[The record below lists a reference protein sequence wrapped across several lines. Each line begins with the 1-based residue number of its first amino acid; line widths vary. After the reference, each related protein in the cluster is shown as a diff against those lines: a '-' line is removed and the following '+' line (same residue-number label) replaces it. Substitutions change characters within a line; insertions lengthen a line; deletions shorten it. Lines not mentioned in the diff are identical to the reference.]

1 MHEALSNIQNELNSL
16 IDMLQE
22 QIPNDEPF
30 GNAHGNWTFP
40 GLSKNELI
48 EEIQSIINFIK
59 DHETENLGEF
69 ERRIYDYERRLDH
82 LCNQTIPN
90 MWGNEGQAVPA
101 FMFTIQGLRKV
112 LEAALATD
120 NRAETMRRL
129 RNLKAQ
135 VTRMEAQFNDLE
147 PTASTINTMAKRIV
161 DAAHDAAEQ
170 LPESWESLREAR
182 ETISRI
188 SDEVR
193 TNKGKVEG
201 ARKISDK
208 IVVELERIELTAE
221 DVLQRCETAYAAATS
236 VGLAASFDE
245 RSKSLSYSIR
255 FWVAGLVIALLVGG
269 ILGTL
274 QIREL
279 LNVLNF
285 ENAADSVIVVNAILS
300 LLSVGAPI
308 WFAWLATKQIGQRFR
323 LSEDY
328 GYKASIAR
336 AYEGFRREAARI
348 DKDMEAQLLT
358 SALNHL
364 DELPLRLVEDDSHGS
379 PWHELASSEVV
390 KNAMKNV
397 PGFAG
402 QVKELAGKAV
412 GTITRSKADPKS
424 APPQRIEPDD

>member
-1 MHEALSNIQNELNSL
+1 MHDALSNIQNELKTL
-16 IDMLQE
+16 IDMLQA

-48 EEIQSIINFIK
+48 EEIQSTINFID

-69 ERRIYDYERRLDH
+69 EQRIYDYERRLIH
-82 LCNQTIPN
+82 LYNQTIPN
-90 MWGNEGQAVPA
+90 MWNNAGQAVPA

-112 LEAALATD
+112 LSAALATD

-135 VTRMEAQFNDLE
+135 VTRMEAQFNDLD
-147 PTASTINTMAKRIV
+147 PIASSILEMAERIV
-161 DAAHDAAEQ
+161 DAHDTAEQ
-170 LPESWESLREAR
+170 LPESLESLREAQ
-182 ETISRI
+182 ETTSRI
-188 SDEVR
+188 SDEVK
-193 TNKGKVEG
+193 TNRDEVGD
-201 ARKISDK
+201 ARKLSDE
-208 IVVELERIELTAE
+208 IVIELKQIEAIAE
-221 DVLQRCETAYAAATS
+221 DVLKRCETAYAAATS

-245 RSKSLSYSIR
+245 RSKSLSYSMW
-255 FWVAGLVIALLVGG
+255 FWVAGLAGALLVGG
-269 ILGTL
+269 ILGTI

-279 LNVLNF
+279 LNVLNVKN
-285 ENAADSVIVVNAILS
+285 ESESIVVMNAILS
-300 LLSVGAPI
+300 LFSVGAPI

-328 GYKASIAR
+328 AYKASIAR

-348 DKDMEAQLLT
+348 DKDMEAQLLG

-390 KNAMKNV
+390 KSALKNV

-402 QVKELAGKAV
+402 QVKELAGRAV
-412 GTITRSKADPKS
+412 EAVKRPKEKS
-424 APPQRIEPDD
+424 NPAPSERREPDE